1 MESYLFADVEAA
13 ADTMVVE
20 GYHKPGSLTRSSGA
34 WIHAAGT
41 AMFEAG
47 RRPIKPHDQWIW
59 FAVEAGEAT
68 LVWQG
73 HELTLKQQETCFLPA
88 GNRDAALQIDESVRC
103 VWIALEGPLA
113 PMVVRKMG
121 ALLHMPLKQGALPS
135 QMYLAKQIVQV
146 IVRHTDTSDATYQLQ
161 HLMYGMLASHWGQ
174 PVAMDAMLSHEIA
187 KVVDTLRANQYK
199 DNFSLAE
206 MAAIS
211 RMPMETFR
219 KRFVSEVGMPPLS
232 YVLHCKMERAK
243 ELLREEGHTV
253 RQAGIEVGMQ
263 DPYHFSKQFKNIVG
277 ISPSAFMKQAAKPDA
292 TIRGSSK
299 VEKNRAAGSPFQA
312 KSSQEQK
319 EQWIWWQCQR
329 DTVPPE
335 EKAPPV
341 NALPEREAPP
351 MPVPVQPTRHQ
362 QYDAIMQR
370 MKVAQ
375 GRTGAF
381 TSCGTSTQDSSG
393 K

>member
-146 IVRHTDTSDATYQLQ
+146 IV
-161 HLMYGMLASHWGQ
+161 SHWGQ

-299 VEKNRAAGSPFQA
+299 VEK
-312 KSSQEQK
+312 K
-319 EQWIWWQCQR
+319 
-329 DTVPPE
+329 
-335 EKAPPV
+335 
-341 NALPEREAPP
+341 
-351 MPVPVQPTRHQ
+351 
-362 QYDAIMQR
+362 
-370 MKVAQ
+370 
-375 GRTGAF
+375 
-381 TSCGTSTQDSSG
+381 
-393 K
+393 

>member
-1 MESYLFADVEAA
+1 MDSYLFSNLGETSTALVA
-13 ADTMVVE
+13 E
-20 GYHKPGSLTRSSGA
+20 GWHKPGSLTKASGA

-41 AMFEAG
+41 ATFGAG
-47 RRPIKPHDQWIW
+47 DYPITSHEQWVW
-59 FAVEAGEAT
+59 FAVEAGEVT
-68 LVWQG
+68 LHWQDT
-73 HELTLKQQETCFLPA
+73 ELPLKADDTCFLPA
-88 GNRDAALQIDESVRC
+88 GDKEAHLSIGDQAHC
-103 VWIALEGPLA
+103 VWVALEGPLA

-121 ALLHMPLKQGALPS
+121 ALLHMPLRQGALPS

-146 IVRHTDTSDATYQLQ
+146 MVRHSGTSDATYQLQ

-187 KVVDTLRANQYK
+187 KVVDTLRANQYR

-299 VEKNRAAGSPFQA
+299 K
-312 KSSQEQK
+312 
-319 EQWIWWQCQR
+319 
-329 DTVPPE
+329 
-335 EKAPPV
+335 
-341 NALPEREAPP
+341 
-351 MPVPVQPTRHQ
+351 
-362 QYDAIMQR
+362 
-370 MKVAQ
+370 
-375 GRTGAF
+375 
-381 TSCGTSTQDSSG
+381 
-393 K
+393 

>member
-1 MESYLFADVEAA
+1 MESYLFMNVDGNPGAL
-13 ADTMVVE
+13 VVE
-20 GYHKPGSLTRSSGA
+20 GWHKPGTLTRSSGA

-41 AMFEAG
+41 ATFEKG
-47 RRPIKPHDQWIW
+47 EVPLVSHDQWVW
-59 FAVEAGEAT
+59 FAVEAGEVT
-68 LVWQG
+68 LHWQNND
-73 HELTLKQQETCFLPA
+73 LKLQAEDTCFLPA
-88 GNRDAALQIDESVRC
+88 GEHSAILEVPETARVLWV
-103 VWIALEGPLA
+103 ALEGQLA

-121 ALLHMPLKQGALPS
+121 ARLHMPLRQGALPS

-146 IVRHTDTSDATYQLQ
+146 MVRHSGTADATYQLQ

-187 KVVDTLRANQYK
+187 KVVDTLRANQYR

-299 VEKNRAAGSPFQA
+299 NK
-312 KSSQEQK
+312 
-319 EQWIWWQCQR
+319 
-329 DTVPPE
+329 
-335 EKAPPV
+335 
-341 NALPEREAPP
+341 
-351 MPVPVQPTRHQ
+351 
-362 QYDAIMQR
+362 
-370 MKVAQ
+370 
-375 GRTGAF
+375 
-381 TSCGTSTQDSSG
+381 
-393 K
+393 

>member
-1 MESYLFADVEAA
+1 MGIIMDINAIVRFGRYEEAVAVMDSYLLKGVEAA
-13 ADTMVVE
+13 SDTLVVE

-34 WIHAAGT
+34 WIHAAGS
-41 AMFEAG
+41 AMLDAG
-47 RRPIKPHDQWIW
+47 EWPLVPQEQWIW
-59 FAVEAGEAT
+59 LAVDDGEAT
-68 LVWQG
+68 LEWQDV
-73 HELTLKQQETCFLPA
+73 TLDLKPEQTCILP
-88 GNRDAALQIDESVRC
+88 GGEHSALIRCASQVRLL
-103 VWIALEGPLA
+103 WIALEGPLA

-146 IVRHTDTSDATYQLQ
+146 MVRHTGTSDATYQLQ

-243 ELLREEGHTV
+243 ELLREQDYTV
-253 RQAGIEVGMQ
+253 RQAGVEVGMQ

-277 ISPSAFMKQAAKPDA
+277 ISPSAFMKQAARPTA
-292 TIRGSSK
+292 TLRSK
-299 VEKNRAAGSPFQA
+299 DPANRT
-312 KSSQEQK
+312 K
-319 EQWIWWQCQR
+319 
-329 DTVPPE
+329 
-335 EKAPPV
+335 
-341 NALPEREAPP
+341 
-351 MPVPVQPTRHQ
+351 
-362 QYDAIMQR
+362 
-370 MKVAQ
+370 
-375 GRTGAF
+375 
-381 TSCGTSTQDSSG
+381 
-393 K
+393 

>member
-1 MESYLFADVEAA
+1 MESYLFEGVTAA
-13 ADTMVVE
+13 ADTLVVE
-20 GYHKPGSLTRSSGA
+20 GWHKPGSLTRSSGA
-34 WIHAAGT
+34 WIHAAG
-41 AMFEAG
+41 AALLEAG
-47 RRPIKPHDQWIW
+47 EHPLRTQEQWIW
-59 FAVEAGEAT
+59 LAVEAGEAILHWQDTT
-68 LVWQG
+68 LLLKAD
-73 HELTLKQQETCFLPA
+73 ETCILPASSKDARLTL
-88 GNRDAALQIDESVRC
+88 ESQARIL
-103 VWIALEGPLA
+103 WIALEGPLA

-135 QMYLAKQIVQV
+135 QIYLAKQIVQV
-146 IVRHTDTSDATYQLQ
+146 MVRHSGTSDATYQLQ

-174 PVAMDAMLSHEIA
+174 PVAMDAMLSHESA
-187 KVVDTLRANQYK
+187 KVVDTLRANQYR

-292 TIRGSSK
+292 TIRGR
-299 VEKNRAAGSPFQA
+299 EK
-312 KSSQEQK
+312 K
-319 EQWIWWQCQR
+319 
-329 DTVPPE
+329 
-335 EKAPPV
+335 
-341 NALPEREAPP
+341 
-351 MPVPVQPTRHQ
+351 
-362 QYDAIMQR
+362 
-370 MKVAQ
+370 
-375 GRTGAF
+375 
-381 TSCGTSTQDSSG
+381 
-393 K
+393 

>member
-1 MESYLFADVEAA
+1 MESYLFMNVENVPGAL
-13 ADTMVVE
+13 VVE
-20 GYHKPGSLTRSSGA
+20 GWHKPGSLTKASGA

-41 AMFEAG
+41 AMFGAETH
-47 RRPIKPHDQWIW
+47 RIKSHDQWVW
-59 FAVEAGEAT
+59 FAVEEGEVT
-68 LVWQG
+68 LSWQDS
-73 HELTLKQQETCFLPA
+73 ELTLKADDTCFLPA
-88 GNRDAALQIDESVRC
+88 GNRSAYLEVGDQAHC
-103 VWIALEGPLA
+103 VWVALEGPLA

-121 ALLHMPLKQGALPS
+121 ALLHMPLRQGALPS

-146 IVRHTDTSDATYQLQ
+146 MVRHSGTGDATYQLQ

-187 KVVDTLRANQYK
+187 KVVDALRANQYR

-292 TIRGSSK
+292 TIRGSS
-299 VEKNRAAGSPFQA
+299 
-312 KSSQEQK
+312 
-319 EQWIWWQCQR
+319 
-329 DTVPPE
+329 
-335 EKAPPV
+335 
-341 NALPEREAPP
+341 
-351 MPVPVQPTRHQ
+351 
-362 QYDAIMQR
+362 
-370 MKVAQ
+370 Q
-375 GRTGAF
+375 G
-381 TSCGTSTQDSSG
+381 
-393 K
+393 KK

>member
-1 MESYLFADVEAA
+1 MESYLFASVKAA
-13 ADTMVVE
+13 ADTLVVE
-20 GYHKPGSLTRSSGA
+20 GWHKPGSLTRASGA
-34 WIHAAGT
+34 WIHAAGS
-41 AMFEAG
+41 AMLETG
-47 RRPIKPHDQWIW
+47 HYDLRTHEQWVWLAI
-59 FAVEAGEAT
+59 EGGEVT
-68 LVWQG
+68 LHWQG
-73 HELTLKQQETCFLPA
+73 TALTLKEEETCFLPA
-88 GNRDAALQIDESVRC
+88 GDKECSLDVPKQARC
-103 VWIALEGPLA
+103 LWIALEGELA

-146 IVRHTDTSDATYQLQ
+146 MVRHSGTSDATYQLQ

-187 KVVDTLRANQYK
+187 KVVDTLRANQYR

-243 ELLREEGHTV
+243 ELLREQGYTV

-292 TIRGSSK
+292 TIRGNLK
-299 VEKNRAAGSPFQA
+299 K
-312 KSSQEQK
+312 
-319 EQWIWWQCQR
+319 
-329 DTVPPE
+329 
-335 EKAPPV
+335 
-341 NALPEREAPP
+341 
-351 MPVPVQPTRHQ
+351 
-362 QYDAIMQR
+362 
-370 MKVAQ
+370 
-375 GRTGAF
+375 
-381 TSCGTSTQDSSG
+381 
-393 K
+393 

>member
-1 MESYLFADVEAA
+1 MESYLFANVEAGA
-13 ADTMVVE
+13 GTMVVE
-20 GYHKPGSLTRSSGA
+20 GWHKPGTLTRSSGA

-41 AMFEAG
+41 AMFEKG
-47 RRPIKPHDQWIW
+47 EITLKSHEQWIW
-59 FAVEAGEAT
+59 FAVEAGEVI
-68 LVWQG
+68 LRWQG
-73 HELTLKQQETCFLPA
+73 NDLKLKAEDTCFLPA
-88 GNRDAALQIDESVRC
+88 GEHNATLEITEQARVLWV
-103 VWIALEGPLA
+103 ALEGNLA

-121 ALLHMPLKQGALPS
+121 ALLHMPLRQGALPS

-146 IVRHTDTSDATYQLQ
+146 MVRHSGTADATYQLQ

-187 KVVDTLRANQYK
+187 KVVDTLRANQYR

-299 VEKNRAAGSPFQA
+299 NK
-312 KSSQEQK
+312 
-319 EQWIWWQCQR
+319 
-329 DTVPPE
+329 
-335 EKAPPV
+335 
-341 NALPEREAPP
+341 
-351 MPVPVQPTRHQ
+351 
-362 QYDAIMQR
+362 
-370 MKVAQ
+370 
-375 GRTGAF
+375 
-381 TSCGTSTQDSSG
+381 
-393 K
+393 